1 MLFRDEGS
9 ITCRTGL
16 GRKNEEACSRF
27 FFFFSVNGIL
37 VFPAHISKNSTS
49 LYFGQV
55 SSEIDLYYV
64 LIIAMKWKLKP
75 YDWCIVFQTGF

>member
-16 GRKNEEACSRF
+16 GRKNEEACSL
-27 FFFFSVNGIL
+27 FFFFSVNGIF
-37 VFPAHISKNSTS
+37 VFPVHISKNSLS

-64 LIIAMKWKLKP
+64 LIIATKWKLKP